1 MPEADNAGGRGIDKA
16 AILLM
21 SLGEEEASEIL
32 RHMGP
37 KEVQSVGTAMSGVAN
52 VGRDKVETVLDAFL
66 NLLSNQTSLGIGSN
80 DYIRSVLVKALGEEK
95 ASGVIDRILLGGN
108 SQGLESL
115 KWMDPKAVAEII
127 RMEHPQIVAIVLSYL
142 ESDQAALVLAAL
154 PERTRPDII
163 MRIATMDGI
172 QPSAIRELDQ
182 IMEKHFSSDSNIKS
196 ASVGGTKTAAEILN
210 FIDSSLESEIMDSVR
225 ESDNDLGEEI
235 SELMFVFDD
244 LIDIDDRGIQTLLRD
259 ISTDTLVLALKGA
272 DEKLKQKFLK
282 NMSQRAAQMLNEDMD
297 AKGPVK
303 VSDVEA
309 AQKEILTVARQKE
322 ADGEISL
329 GAGSGEAMI

>member
-1 MPEADNAGGRGIDKA
+1 MPEAGDAGAKGIDKA

-37 KEVQSVGTAMSGVAN
+37 KEVQSVGSAMSSVAN
-52 VGRDKVETVLDAFL
+52 VGRDGVESVLDVFL
-66 NLLSNQTSLGIGSN
+66 TLLTNQTSLGIGSSE
-80 DYIRSVLVKALGEEK
+80 YIRSVLVKALGEDK

-127 RMEHPQIVAIVLSYL
+127 RLEHPQIVAIVLSYL
-142 ESDQAALVLAAL
+142 EPDQAAQVLAAM
-154 PERTRPDII
+154 PERTRPDVV

-182 IMEKHFSSDSNIKS
+182 IMENHFAGDSNVKS

-225 ESDNDLGEEI
+225 ESDDELGDQI

-244 LIDIDDRGIQTLLRD
+244 LIEVDDRGIQTLLRD

-272 DEKLKQKFLK
+272 EEKLKQKFLK
-282 NMSQRAAQMLNEDMD
+282 NMSQRAAQMLDEDME

-303 VSDVEA
+303 ISDVET

-329 GAGSGEAMI
+329 GGGAGEAMI

>member
-182 IMEKHFSSDSNIKS
+182 IMEKHFNSDSNIKS

-309 AQKEILTVARQKE
+309 APKEILTVARQKE

>member
-1 MPEADNAGGRGIDKA
+1 MPEAGDAGAKGIDKA

-37 KEVQSVGTAMSGVAN
+37 KEVQSVGTAMSSVAN
-52 VGRDKVETVLDAFL
+52 VGRDGVESVLDVFL
-66 NLLSNQTSLGIGSN
+66 TLLTNQTSLGIGSS
-80 DYIRSVLVKALGEEK
+80 DYIRSVLVKALGEDK
-95 ASGVIDRILLGGN
+95 AAGVIDRILLGGN

-127 RMEHPQIVAIVLSYL
+127 RLEHPQIVAIVLSYL
-142 ESDQAALVLAAL
+142 EPDQAAQVLAAM
-154 PERTRPDII
+154 PERTRPDVV

-182 IMEKHFSSDSNIKS
+182 IMENHFAGDSNVKS

-225 ESDNDLGEEI
+225 ESDDELGDQI

-244 LIDIDDRGIQTLLRD
+244 LSDVDDRGIQTLLRD

-272 DEKLKQKFLK
+272 EEKLKQKFLK
-282 NMSQRAAQMLNEDMD
+282 NMSQRAAQMLDEDME
-297 AKGPVK
+297 ARGPVK
-303 VSDVEA
+303 ISDVET

-329 GAGSGEAMI
+329 GGGAGEAMI

>member
-1 MPEADNAGGRGIDKA
+1 MPEADKADVRGIDKA

-52 VGRDKVETVLDAFL
+52 VGRDKVESVLDAFL
-66 NLLSNQTSLGIGSN
+66 NLLTNQTSLGIGSN

-127 RMEHPQIVAIVLSYL
+127 RLEHPQIVAIVLSYL
-142 ESDQAALVLAAL
+142 EPDQAALVLAAL
-154 PERTRPDII
+154 PARTRSDIV
-163 MRIATMDGI
+163 MRIATMEGI

-182 IMEKHFSSDSNIKS
+182 IMENHFSSDSNIKS

-225 ESDNDLGEEI
+225 ESDNDLGDEI

-244 LIDIDDRGIQTLLRD
+244 LIDVDDRGIQTLLRD

-272 DEKLKQKFLK
+272 DGKLKQKILK
-282 NMSQRAAQMLNEDMD
+282 NMSQRAAQMLSEDMD

-309 AQKEILTVARQKE
+309 AQKEILAVARQKE
-322 ADGEISL
+322 ADSEISL
-329 GAGSGEAMI
+329 GGGSGEAMI

>member
-182 IMEKHFSSDSNIKS
+182 IMEKHFNSDSNIKS

>member
-1 MPEADNAGGRGIDKA
+1 MPEPDNAGKGIDKT

-37 KEVQSVGTAMSGVAN
+37 KEVQSIGTAMSGVAN
-52 VGRDKVETVLDAFL
+52 VGRDRVESVLDAFL
-66 NLLSNQTSLGIGSN
+66 TLLTNQTSLGIGSN

-115 KWMDPKAVAEII
+115 KWMDPRAVAEII
-127 RMEHPQIVAIVLSYL
+127 RLEHPQIVAIVLSYL
-142 ESDQAALVLAAL
+142 EPDQAAQVLGAL
-154 PERTRPDII
+154 PERTRPDVV

-182 IMEKHFSSDSNIKS
+182 IMENHFAGDSNIKS
-196 ASVGGTKTAAEILN
+196 TAVGGRRIAAEILN
-210 FIDSSLESEIMDSVR
+210 FIDSSLEAEIMDSVR
-225 ESDNDLGEEI
+225 ESDDELGEEI
-235 SELMFVFDD
+235 SELMFVFGD
-244 LIDIDDRGIQTLLRD
+244 LIDVDDRDIQTLLRD
-259 ISTDTLVLALKGA
+259 TSTDTLVLALKGA
-272 DEKLKQKFLK
+272 EDKLTQKFLQ
-282 NMSQRAAQMLNEDMD
+282 NMSQRAAQMLSEDMD

-322 ADGEISL
+322 ADGEITL
-329 GAGSGEAMI
+329 GGAAETLV